1 MKITIDTKED
11 SKDDIRKAIKMLQA
25 LVESGEISYKEP
37 VSSEQQTAM
46 RGMFDSSTQDNIIQ
60 SNDGENHDEDND
72 EEKDDTPAEIMTY

>member
-37 VSSEQQTAM
+37 VSSEQQTA
-46 RGMFDSSTQDNIIQ
+46 IQ
-60 SNDGENHDEDND
+60 RLEHHL
-72 EEKDDTPAEIMTY
+72 KAWICPPRR